1 MHKNQGIMIPTK
13 IVSEIINKEIEYRL
27 SCIVMSY
34 VKWFTDIGIKD
45 SIEKIVYIL
54 RFANRNR

>member
-1 MHKNQGIMIPTK
+1 MIPTK

-45 SIEKIVYIL
+45 GIEKIVYIL